1 MIISFPYGI
10 EYALQYLYKPRIPNS
25 WKKQRYQQSRTVN
38 NYISKSIV
46 AGVRIFSKIVLK
58 YFSA

>member
-25 WKKQRYQQSRTVN
+25 WKNSDTNSLVPLTT
-38 NYISKSIV
+38 
-46 AGVRIFSKIVLK
+46 IFQKELLLVSESLARL
-58 YFSA
+58 S